1 MGESKRRAPIPRT
14 NAHGEGRRGLE
25 DARGPSFAA
34 AAGAV
39 AAAAAFVAP
48 PIETAG
54 GAVGRGADV
63 HVSRARLRLRLYAP
77 APA

>member
-1 MGESKRRAPIPRT
+1 MRPSENRPAAGRGRIEGRAPIPRT

-39 AAAAAFVAP
+39 AAAAAFVGP
-48 PIETAG
+48 PIEAAG
-54 GAVGRGADV
+54 
-63 HVSRARLRLRLYAP
+63 
-77 APA
+77 